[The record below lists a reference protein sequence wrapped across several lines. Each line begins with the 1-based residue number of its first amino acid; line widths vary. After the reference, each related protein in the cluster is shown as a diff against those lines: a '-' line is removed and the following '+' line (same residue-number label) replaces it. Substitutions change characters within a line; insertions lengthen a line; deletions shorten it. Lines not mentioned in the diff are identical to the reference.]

1 MNNLGLIEAEVQAIA
16 ESCGFIDA
24 GWRYLY
30 KFLAQTMDRPENSDV
45 VFAASGNF
53 KDWDTWYTAF
63 IESALLIRTVTK
75 PFPAPLGEPYKLQ
88 GSNQ

>member
-1 MNNLGLIEAEVQAIA
+1 MNNLGLTEAEVQTIA
-16 ESCGFIDA
+16 VSCGFIDEK
-24 GWRYLY
+24 WR
-30 KFLAQTMDRPENSDV
+30 FLHKYPAQTMDRPENSDV

-63 IESALLIRTVTK
+63 IESTLLTYTVTK